1 MHVMNTDIVGVPILP
16 KIGKLGK
23 KVRRVSEEKFTKNQ
37 LIREIH
43 GMWKFNYTLASDEV
57 FRTLIQLV
65 RNAPDELF
73 KKEGE

>member
-1 MHVMNTDIVGVPILP
+1 M
-16 KIGKLGK
+16 
-23 KVRRVSEEKFTKNQ
+23 SESKFTKQQ

-57 FRTLIQLV
+57 FTTLIQLV

-73 KKEGE
+73 KKEGDRNDS